1 VPLFSPKKEKQ
12 LSDGHPQASGPS
24 AGLRQATG
32 SAHLHTTYSEEKN
45 MIWGIPLDA
54 PGKEAV
60 FFCSRRVM
68 GLPDLMVPREDEML
82 RRSVVWAC

>member
-1 VPLFSPKKEKQ
+1 MPLFSPKKEKQ
-12 LSDGHPQASGPS
+12 LSDRYLQVPGPS
-24 AGLRQATG
+24 AG

-54 PGKEAV
+54 PGKGAV

-82 RRSVVWAC
+82 RRSVDWAC